1 MKSRSEDNKPNPKFY
16 YSGHHIVKIWEQY
29 LKNGENGIKFLVYDT
44 NEELKDEE
52 SIFIDLSQQKEVAL
66 VLNNRSSLYKNSSNQ
81 SITLCGEIDHDSK
94 GVENIEFA
102 LNQIK
107 KYNQDNELKV
117 NDHIIIFPYHVTSN
131 HWNLGVISLNVNND
145 KEFNNATLSVY
156 EPFGGSLA
164 NLTLLNYISSNTQL
178 KDISPV
184 KSENHI
190 KQQSDSSACGAIT
203 AENGKDFLNKEKK
216 SSYLS
221 KIYTKGAKDLRKAHM
236 DEIGSEDFNMEQ
248 NKNKNYNAK
257 GDLDIE
263 EKDSIIEIICKITQI
278 DDWIKPLLFRYE
290 EITSNSRAT
299 ESENNAAKE
308 LLDVLKNFLKNI
320 QSNLPHP
327 IINDKGEFVDGGG
340 NLITDLVKNMKSKNT
355 ISIGQEVLY
364 P

>member
-203 AENGKDFLNKEKK
+203 AEKIFSIKKKNRLIYPKSTQKE
-216 SSYLS
+216 L
-221 KIYTKGAKDLRKAHM
+221 KIYERHIWMKLVVKILTWNRIK
-236 DEIGSEDFNMEQ
+236 I
-248 NKNKNYNAK
+248 
-257 GDLDIE
+257 
-263 EKDSIIEIICKITQI
+263 KITM
-278 DDWIKPLLFRYE
+278 PRE
-290 EITSNSRAT
+290 T
-299 ESENNAAKE
+299 
-308 LLDVLKNFLKNI
+308 
-320 QSNLPHP
+320 
-327 IINDKGEFVDGGG
+327 
-340 NLITDLVKNMKSKNT
+340 
-355 ISIGQEVLY
+355 
-364 P
+364 